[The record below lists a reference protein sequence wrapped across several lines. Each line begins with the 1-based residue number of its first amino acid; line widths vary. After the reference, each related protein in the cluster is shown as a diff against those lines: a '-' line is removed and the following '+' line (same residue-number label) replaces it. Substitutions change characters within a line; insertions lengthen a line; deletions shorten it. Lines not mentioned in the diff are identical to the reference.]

1 MAIKFAVIGG
11 SKAYEL
17 LKKGAISG
25 KRVGEIATPF
35 GLSQPIYQLSEGS
48 TPEIFFLSRHGE
60 KGYTFTAPYVNYR
73 ANIYALKELG
83 VEQII
88 SWSGPGAVNP
98 KYRIGQYVII
108 DDLIDETKQR
118 KSTFYE
124 NKGWGFIRQSPVFC
138 PTLRRLACEALTNL
152 KYDFSDSGVYVC
164 TEGPRLETPAEIR
177 KYASFG
183 CDLVGMTLAPE
194 VFLAKELEM
203 CYATI
208 CYVTNYAEGIINRPF
223 KPGELFEGL
232 SDEEE
237 RKAVGKAVSQFPS
250 ILREIVKSIGNAQ
263 NICNCHDTMQRYKK
277 TGIIGNDWHEWVK

>member
-1 MAIKFAVIGG
+1 MAIEFAGIGG
-11 SKAYEL
+11 SQAYDL
-17 LKKGAISG
+17 IKKGTISG

-35 GLSQPIYQLSEGS
+35 GFSQPIYQLSEGS
-48 TPEIFFLSRHGE
+48 TEFYFLSRHGE
-60 KGYTFTAPYVNYR
+60 KGYTLTAPYVNYR
-73 ANIYALKELG
+73 ANIFALKELG
-83 VEQII
+83 VKQII
-88 SWSGPGAVNP
+88 SWSGPGTINT
-98 KYRIGQYVII
+98 KYRIGQYVVI

-138 PTLRRLACEALTNL
+138 STLRKLTCEALTNL

-183 CDLVGMTLAPE
+183 CDLVGMTLVPE
-194 VFLAKELEM
+194 VFLARELEM
-203 CYATI
+203 CYAAI
-208 CYVTNYAEGIINRPF
+208 CYVTNYAEGIASKPF

-237 RKAVGKAVSQFPS
+237 RKAVGKAVTQFPS
-250 ILREIVKSIGNAQ
+250 VLREIAKNIGSAQ
-263 NICNCHDTMQRYKK
+263 KICNCHDAMQRYKK
-277 TGIIGNDWHEWVK
+277 AGIIGNDWHDWVK